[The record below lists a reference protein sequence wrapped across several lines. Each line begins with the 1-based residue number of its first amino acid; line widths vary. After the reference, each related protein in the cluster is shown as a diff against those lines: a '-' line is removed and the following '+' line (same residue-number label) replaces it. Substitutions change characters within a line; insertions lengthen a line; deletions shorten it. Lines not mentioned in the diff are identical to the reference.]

1 MHGFLK
7 SLICKLRFFV
17 LRSVSSAFK
26 NSLPFYVRLNYQTQV
41 TNTWFKEHS
50 KNIHFD
56 RGRSSPFGEVG
67 YAAPFDGKLT
77 KSLELKLLLKFALV
91 DVYNH
96 SISLHSIAHVKLEAD
111 VVIVFSISCFMFIF
125 GDVKCEAFIA
135 KYFGLV
141 RGTCICGL
149 KRIAGLALGINMY
162 CWQCHFLPTLFI
174 VIVTPAN
181 VLGAW
186 RSLEW

>member
-1 MHGFLK
+1 M
-7 SLICKLRFFV
+7 
-17 LRSVSSAFK
+17 
-26 NSLPFYVRLNYQTQV
+26 
-41 TNTWFKEHS
+41 
-50 KNIHFD
+50 
-56 RGRSSPFGEVG
+56 
-67 YAAPFDGKLT
+67 
-77 KSLELKLLLKFALV
+77 
-91 DVYNH
+91 DVYNL

-162 CWQCHFLPTLFI
+162 C
-174 VIVTPAN
+174 
-181 VLGAW
+181 
-186 RSLEW
+186 